1 MSYEFTRDEDKIIE
15 GVGIRG
21 FLIGLL
27 LILVA
32 IVNTIKNVLILETID
47 VLFILTMVQNVVA
60 VTVAIAFI
68 LPFYDFR
75 TLAKTQG
82 KDIKEF
88 MEGIQKMTWG
98 FIIIIIS
105 MIVMVISEVLRVM
118 STL

>member
-1 MSYEFTRDEDKIIE
+1 MTYEFSQEEDKIIE

-32 IVNTIKNVLILETID
+32 IVNTIKNVLILDNITI
-47 VLFILTMVQNVVA
+47 LFILTMIQNVVA
-60 VTVAIAFI
+60 VMVAIAFI

-75 TLAKTQG
+75 TLAKTEG

-88 MEGIQKMTWG
+88 MEGIHKMTLG

-105 MIVMVISEVLRVM
+105 MIVLVISEIIRVV
-118 STL
+118 STV

>member
-1 MSYEFTRDEDKIIE
+1 MTYEFSSDEDKTIQ

-21 FLIGLL
+21 LLIGVF

-32 IVNTIKNVLILETID
+32 IVNTIKNVLILDSID
-47 VLFILTMVQNVVA
+47 ILFILTMVQNVVA
-60 VTVAIAFI
+60 VMVAIAFI

-75 TLAKTQG
+75 TLAKTKG

-88 MEGIQKMTWG
+88 MEGIQKMTLG

-105 MIVMVISEVLRVM
+105 MIVLVISEILRVV